1 MTTDCLSR
9 ISNFPSLSENS
20 TYLPNSDV
28 RSADLR
34 QPRCLMDDPILTT
47 GEAALLLGVSIRT
60 VQTWIEQDVID
71 SWKTPG
77 GHRRVRRSAV
87 LALRERLIARN
98 DEAVIPLLVLTDGES
113 GLQPMELLR
122 LVPNARITTCGDAL
136 SFLIEAGHQ
145 KPDVLII
152 EIAHSDWGRLAMLRR
167 ILQSRPLA
175 HARIV
180 LITTMHLEQIKIDV
194 GDHPRM
200 QVLPP
205 THSQEQLLEAISL
218 PPQRQETGLL
228 TYPVPTNEES
238 RLRALEK
245 SHVLTRGEQHE
256 LNDIVIAAAELLQ
269 MPIALVTILSSDRQ
283 WFKARH
289 GLTVTDTP
297 RAWAFCNY
305 TIMQEGIFVVEDAL
319 LDQRFSSNPLVT
331 EEPSIRFYAGIAI
344 RDADGYPLGALC
356 VLDRHPRS
364 IASEQQDKL
373 VALARLASEKIDQYA
388 YQS

>member
-1 MTTDCLSR
+1 
-9 ISNFPSLSENS
+9 
-20 TYLPNSDV
+20 
-28 RSADLR
+28 
-34 QPRCLMDDPILTT
+34 MDDPILTT

-122 LVPNARITTCGDAL
+122 LVPNARITTCGDTL

-180 LITTMHLEQIKIDV
+180 LITTMHFEQIKIDV

-200 QVLPP
+200 QVLP
-205 THSQEQLLEAISL
+205 
-218 PPQRQETGLL
+218 LL
-228 TYPVPTNEES
+228 TVRNNYWRRYRCRRNDKKQDCS
-238 RLRALEK
+238 RTLFLLMRRAVCAHWK
-245 SHVLTRGEQHE
+245 SLT
-256 LNDIVIAAAELLQ
+256 
-269 MPIALVTILSSDRQ
+269 S
-283 WFKARH
+283 
-289 GLTVTDTP
+289 
-297 RAWAFCNY
+297 
-305 TIMQEGIFVVEDAL
+305 
-319 LDQRFSSNPLVT
+319 
-331 EEPSIRFYAGIAI
+331 
-344 RDADGYPLGALC
+344 
-356 VLDRHPRS
+356 
-364 IASEQQDKL
+364 
-373 VALARLASEKIDQYA
+373 
-388 YQS
+388 